1 MIRRKNIKKPREI
14 YNTLI
19 RLKSKFDV
27 IKKNLLKKRSRFN
40 EKNNE
45 NNNLDFNDNVNISLD
60 GRDSIISIKR
70 YKKRLNRNNNRR
82 NNIELNLKIKENR

>member
-1 MIRRKNIKKPREI
+1 MVRKKNIKKSREI

-19 RLKSKFDV
+19 RLKSGFDV
-27 IKKNLLKKRSRFN
+27 IKRNLLRKRNRSN

-45 NNNLDFNDNVNISLD
+45 NDNLGFNDNVNINLN

-70 YKKRLNRNNNRR
+70 YKKRLDRSNNRR
-82 NNIELNLKIKENR
+82 NNIKLDFKIKKNR